1 MNTYVVYTT
10 EGSTSGPNTDIDIEN
25 CQILGF
31 IDEISEI
38 RAIEKLFDQN
48 RLFKLAAFLPTRLW
62 LLRFLLN
69 LSKPHLRRPP
79 QTPNPPPRT
88 PVQQIAPKLL
98 NRNSVQMHPDR
109 IWRSDCLCS
118 LSSLFQD
125 GSPEIFRRRSFCRS
139 IRRPHL
145 L

>member
-48 RLFKLAAFLPTRLW
+48 RLFKLAGFSPDKAVALKVLTSSFKAASSSPAA
-62 LLRFLLN
+62 N
-69 LSKPHLRRPP
+69 S
-79 QTPNPPPRT
+79 NPSST
-88 PVQQIAPKLL
+88 
-98 NRNSVQMHPDR
+98 NSGTTD
-109 IWRSDCLCS
+109 
-118 LSSLFQD
+118 
-125 GSPEIFRRRSFCRS
+125 SP
-139 IRRPHL
+139 
-145 L
+145 